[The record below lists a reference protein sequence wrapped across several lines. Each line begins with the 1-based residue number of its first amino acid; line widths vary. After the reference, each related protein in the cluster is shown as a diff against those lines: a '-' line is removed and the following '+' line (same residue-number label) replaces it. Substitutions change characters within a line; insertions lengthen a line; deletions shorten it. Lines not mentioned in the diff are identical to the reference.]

1 MSIINKL
8 FNSSPKTEKSHAEH
22 WEHLDEIDQL
32 KAVEE
37 ASHSKPIVIFK
48 HSTRCSI
55 SGFALRQFER
65 DYNIPTEKMD
75 LYFLDL
81 LAHRDIS
88 NEVAA
93 RFGVGH
99 QSPQILVIKDGKA
112 IYDASH
118 ENINAEDLTKFAG

>member
-1 MSIINKL
+1 MSIINRI
-8 FNSSPKTEKSHAEH
+8 FNNTAKTEKSHAEH
-22 WEHLDEIDQL
+22 WEHLDKIDQL
-32 KAVEE
+32 NNIEQ

-55 SGFALRQFER
+55 SGFALRQFEK
-65 DYNIPTEKMD
+65 DYNIPTENMD

-81 LAHRDIS
+81 LSHRNIS
-88 NEVAA
+88 NEIAA

-99 QSPQILVIKDGKA
+99 QSPQIVVIKNGKA

-118 ENINAEDLTKFAG
+118 ENIHAEDLKQFSE

>member
-1 MSIINKL
+1 MSIINRI
-8 FNSSPKTEKSHAEH
+8 FNSASKTEKSNAEH
-22 WEHLDEIDQL
+22 WEHLTGIDQL
-32 KAVEE
+32 DAMET
-37 ASHSKPIVIFK
+37 ASHVKPVVIFK

-65 DYNIPTEKMD
+65 DYNIPAEKMD

-88 NEVAA
+88 NEIAI

-112 IYDASH
+112 VYDASH
-118 ENINAEDLTKFAG
+118 ENISAEDLTKFVA